1 MKCSLTTKNLNFY
14 LEGVEILSN
23 QLLIIRNVIIKDHLL
38 CSFFLRI
45 IIKFLEDIQILE
57 KKVKMLV
64 NGKMEKRKAFC
75 LNTITKMDSKYLN
88 AKINQQKFTIS
99 MVAWLFLVILI
110 YVFQMTATSTLAVIA
125 TWEIAMKPQMGMP
138 KVQMKLKN
146 I

>member
-1 MKCSLTTKNLNFY
+1 
-14 LEGVEILSN
+14 
-23 QLLIIRNVIIKDHLL
+23 
-38 CSFFLRI
+38 
-45 IIKFLEDIQILE
+45 
-57 KKVKMLV
+57 
-64 NGKMEKRKAFC
+64 MEKRKAFC